1 MADRSHNISMITLN
15 VNNLRISIK
24 RQIGTMDKIKLP
36 NYMVSTRTHFTY
48 SNTGSLKVKTDK

>member
-1 MADRSHNISMITLN
+1 MITLN
-15 VNNLRISIK
+15 VNNLRIAIK